1 MGFLLLTAHFAYTK
15 VLPPKPYLAMAKHF
29 GASAAPST
37 LERNAIPSAVCCWEH
52 VSAVSPLASSACG
65 LPDEL
70 FLVGFR
76 LWLHRRAAGPTA
88 PAYLFVLVLRIGIY
102 IYFHLCC
109 NFHPFTVELIGVHG
123 CPVWVSWIFL
133 FSIFLFSTVA
143 LVREVESLLRNQSPS
158 SQPAWALAAVQWTLE
173 SFLFLNGFA

>member
-76 LWLHRRAAGPTA
+76 SWLHRRAAGPTA

-102 IYFHLCC
+102 IFFPFMLQFPSLYSGTYWCSWLPCLSVLNISFFYF
-109 NFHPFTVELIGVHG
+109 
-123 CPVWVSWIFL
+123 
-133 FSIFLFSTVA
+133 
-143 LVREVESLLRNQSPS
+143 
-158 SQPAWALAAVQWTLE
+158 
-173 SFLFLNGFA
+173 SFLNCSPC